1 MGKKPGKLRVT
12 KIIFIQKV
20 FSVSEH
26 AAWDKMW
33 DMLLTKS
40 PEQLMEDAQQSQELG
55 ISKMDTE

>member
-1 MGKKPGKLRVT
+1 VGKKRKKLRIS
-12 KIIFIQKV
+12 KIEFIPKV
-20 FSVSEH
+20 FSVSER

-33 DMLLTKS
+33 DMLLTKA